1 MTFVCCSGQQ
11 ESTCTY
17 ENKNNRLMDAL
28 VYTRI
33 KFLAFFHRVRLP
45 VSLRELENDLNLAEM
60 DSSNSSKSR
69 RVHDCLPSIQPSF
82 LSVMLFFACGCLWV
96 KNETTNERLTVL
108 ENRVNMFPPE
118 IIVKTGS
125 SLKHHEITTLMPTEE
140 SARHHLNK
148 LKTTTADNESKFDRP

>member
-17 ENKNNRLMDAL
+17 ENKNIRLINAL

-33 KFLAFFHRVRLP
+33 EFLAFLHRVRLP
-45 VSLRELENDLNLAEM
+45 VSLRELENDLNSAEM

-82 LSVMLFFACGCLWV
+82 LSVMLLFACGCLWV
-96 KNETTNERLTVL
+96 KNETTNEQLTVL
-108 ENRVNMFPPE
+108 ENRVNMFPLE
-118 IIVKTGS
+118 IIVRTGS
-125 SLKHHEITTLMPTEE
+125 SLEHHKIMTLLPKEE
-140 SARHHLNK
+140 SARHPLNK

>member
-17 ENKNNRLMDAL
+17 ENKNNRLMNAL

-33 KFLAFFHRVRLP
+33 KFLAFFHWVRLP

-82 LSVMLFFACGCLWV
+82 LSVMLLFAWV

-108 ENRVNMFPPE
+108 ENRVNMFPLE
-118 IIVKTGS
+118 IIVKTGN
-125 SLKHHEITTLMPTEE
+125 SLEHHKITTLMPKEE
-140 SARHHLNK
+140 SARHPLNK

>member
-1 MTFVCCSGQQ
+1 
-11 ESTCTY
+11 
-17 ENKNNRLMDAL
+17 MDAL

-108 ENRVNMFPPE
+108 ENRVNMFPLE

-125 SLKHHEITTLMPTEE
+125 SLEHHKITTLMPKEE
-140 SARHHLNK
+140 SARYPLNK

>member
-17 ENKNNRLMDAL
+17 ENKNNRLMNAL

-33 KFLAFFHRVRLP
+33 KFLAFFHWVRLP

-82 LSVMLFFACGCLWV
+82 LSVMLLFAWV

-108 ENRVNMFPPE
+108 ENRVNMFPLE

-140 SARHHLNK
+140 SARHPLNK